1 MKKYFLSTTCLI
13 LLIFWPIQAQEIAQ
27 HAEIPNGHSSTPE
40 RFTTIS
46 ETNYLNGLAL
56 RGFNLDSQGLLI
68 ESLDGNTVFADLN
81 SSSGFNPASVIKVA
95 TSFAALHRLGP
106 EYHFETAFYTTGEV
120 NKKTRTLNGDLI
132 LLSTG
137 DPVLNATDL
146 SRLIREVT
154 LSGIGRVNGDVI
166 VTGPF
171 TYNAFLTTDVATKRL
186 EPLLRKLGVRFT
198 GSIQKGSLKGTKIA
212 SHSSSSLRDIVFVQ
226 NAHSINQTA
235 ERLGEAIGGPRAVEK
250 FLVQEVGLGSGEVS
264 INRTSGLDFN
274 RITPHG
280 TVALM
285 RHLVGWLN
293 LHNMLPEDIM
303 PVAGVD
309 PGTLRG
315 RFTSVESRGAIVAKT
330 GTLPGTDGG
339 VSTLAGI
346 IYTNN
351 RGPILFAI
359 FNTRG
364 PVATYRRMQDHL
376 LKDLLAECGGSQV
389 VSASARRSNN

>member
-1 MKKYFLSTTCLI
+1 MKKYLLSTTCLI
-13 LLIFWPIQAQEIAQ
+13 LLIFWPIQAQEIA
-27 HAEIPNGHSSTPE
+27 HDAEIPRESRASTPE
-40 RFTTIS
+40 RFSTIS
-46 ETNYLNGLAL
+46 EINYLNGLAL
-56 RGFNLDSQGLLI
+56 RGFNLDGQGLLV
-68 ESLDGNTVFADLN
+68 ESLDGHTVYADLN
-81 SSSGFNPASVIKVA
+81 SATGFNPASVIKVA
-95 TSFAALHRLGP
+95 TSFAALNRLGP
-106 EYHFETAFYTTGEV
+106 EYHFETAFYMTGEV

-137 DPVLNATDL
+137 DPVINATDV
-146 SRLIREVT
+146 SRLIRQVT
-154 LSGIGRVNGDVI
+154 LLGIGRVNGDVI

-171 TYNAFLTTDVATKRL
+171 TYNAFLTTDVATKRM
-186 EPLLRKLGVRFT
+186 EALLKKLGVRFT

-212 SHSSSSLRDIVFVQ
+212 SHLSSSLRDIVFVQ

-250 FLVQEVGLGSGEVS
+250 FLVQEVGLGTAEVS

-315 RFTSVESRGAIVAKT
+315 RFTSMESRGAIVAKT

-346 IYTNN
+346 AYTT
-351 RGPILFAI
+351 RGPIIFAI

-364 PVATYRRMQDHL
+364 PVATYRRLQDNL
-376 LKDLLAECGGSQV
+376 VKDLIAECGGSQL

>member
-1 MKKYFLSTTCLI
+1 MKKYLLSTTCLI
-13 LLIFWPIQAQEIAQ
+13 LLIFWPIQAQEIA
-27 HAEIPNGHSSTPE
+27 HDAEIPRESRTSTPE
-40 RFTTIS
+40 RFSTIS
-46 ETNYLNGLAL
+46 EINYLNGLAL
-56 RGFNLDSQGLLI
+56 RGFNLDSQGLLV
-68 ESLDGNTVFADLN
+68 ESLDGHTVYADLN
-81 SSSGFNPASVIKVA
+81 SATGFNPASVIKVA

-106 EYHFETAFYTTGEV
+106 EYHFETAFYMTGEA

-137 DPVLNATDL
+137 DPVLNATDV
-146 SRLIREVT
+146 SRLIRQVT
-154 LSGIGRVNGDVI
+154 LLGIGRVNGNVI

-186 EPLLRKLGVRFT
+186 AALLRKLGVRFT
-198 GSIQKGSLKGTKIA
+198 GSMQKGSLKGTKIA
-212 SHSSSSLRDIVFVQ
+212 SHLSSSLRDIIFVQ

-250 FLVQEVGLGSGEVS
+250 FLVQEVGLGTAEVS

-293 LHNMLPEDIM
+293 LRNMLPEDIM

-346 IYTNN
+346 AYTS
-351 RGPILFAI
+351 RGPIIFAI

-364 PVATYRRMQDHL
+364 SVATYRRLQDNL
-376 LKDLLAECGGSQV
+376 VKDLIAECGGSQLI
-389 VSASARRSNN
+389 SASARRSNN

>member
-1 MKKYFLSTTCLI
+1 MKKYLLSTTCLI
-13 LLIFWPIQAQEIAQ
+13 LLIFWPIQAQEIA
-27 HAEIPNGHSSTPE
+27 HNTEIRRGSGAFTPE
-40 RFTTIS
+40 RFSTIS
-46 ETNYLNGLAL
+46 EINYLNGLAL
-56 RGFNLDSQGLLI
+56 RGFNLDTQGLLV
-68 ESLDGNTVFADLN
+68 ESLDGHTVYADLN
-81 SSSGFNPASVIKVA
+81 SATSFNPASVIKIA
-95 TSFAALHRLGP
+95 TSFAAMHRLGP
-106 EYHFETAFYTTGEV
+106 EYHFETAFYMTGEV

-132 LLSTG
+132 LFSTG

-146 SRLIREVT
+146 SRLIRQVT
-154 LSGIGRVNGDVI
+154 LQGIGRVNGKMI

-186 EPLLRKLGVRFT
+186 SALLKKLGIRHT

-212 SHSSSSLRDIVFVQ
+212 SHLSSSLRDISFVQ
-226 NAHSINQTA
+226 NAHSTNQTA
-235 ERLGEAIGGPRAVEK
+235 ERLGEAIGGPRAVER
-250 FLVQEVGLGSGEVS
+250 FLVQEVGLGTSEVL

-315 RFTSVESRGAIVAKT
+315 RFTNVESRGAIVAKT

-346 IYTNN
+346 AYTS
-351 RGPILFAI
+351 RGPIIFAI

-364 PVATYRRMQDHL
+364 PVATYRRLQDNL
-376 LKDLLAECGGSQV
+376 LKDLIAECGGSQL